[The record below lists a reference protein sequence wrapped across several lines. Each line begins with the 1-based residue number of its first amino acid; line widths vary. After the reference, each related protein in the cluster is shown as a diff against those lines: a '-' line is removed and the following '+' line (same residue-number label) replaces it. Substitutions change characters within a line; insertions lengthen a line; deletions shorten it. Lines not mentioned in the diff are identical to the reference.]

1 MLVIAP
7 EGPLDGPP
15 IEILLDLTFGLGR
28 HRKTSYRYRTGVAP
42 VQPLCLVAREG
53 ERRLVGAIRYWP
65 VRLEQRPALLLG
77 PLAIDPER
85 QGQGIGRAL
94 TTASLERAA
103 ALGWRLVFLVGDPAY
118 YARHGFAV
126 APSTI
131 VMPGE
136 DPARLQYRTLAGA
149 ALPPAG
155 GLLLRERGSTPGL
168 LGPPVEVGK
177 DGIAHQGDALVGRHA
192 GLHLADSLGH
202 GAGDGGVADG
212 LGQGLDQGADGEHH
226 RPGLGQAPQGLALDA
241 QP

>member
-15 IEILLDLTFGLGR
+15 IEALLDLTFGLGR

-42 VQPLCLVAREG
+42 VQPLCLVARED
-53 ERRLVGAIRYWP
+53 ERLVGAIRYWP

-77 PLAIDPER
+77 PLAIDPAR

-94 TTASLERAA
+94 TAASLERAA

-126 APSTI
+126 APHAI

-149 ALPPAG
+149 VLPPAG

-168 LGPPVEVGK
+168 LGAAVEVGE
-177 DGIAHQGDALVGRHA
+177 DGLAHQGDALVGRHA
-192 GLHLADSLGH
+192 GLHLADPQGH
-202 GAGDGGVADG
+202 GAGDGRVADG

-226 RPGLGQAPQGLALDA
+226 RPGLRQAS
-241 QP
+241 

>member
-7 EGPLDGPP
+7 EVPLDGPS
-15 IEILLDLTFGLGR
+15 IETLLDLAFGLGR

-42 VQPLCLVAREG
+42 VQRLCLVAREG
-53 ERRLVGAIRYWP
+53 ERLVGAIRYWP
-65 VRLEQRPALLLG
+65 VRLEHRPALLLG

-94 TTASLERAA
+94 TSASLERAA
-103 ALGWRLVFLVGDPAY
+103 ELGWRLVFLVGDPAY

-126 APSTI
+126 APPAI

-149 ALPPAG
+149 VLPPAG
-155 GLLLRERGSTPGL
+155 GLILRERVGPGL
-168 LGPPVEVGK
+168 LGLPVEVGE
-177 DGIAHQGDALVGRHA
+177 DGLAHQGDALVGRHT
-192 GLHLADSLGH
+192 GLHLADALGH
-202 GAGDGGVADG
+202 GAGDGRIADD

-226 RPGLGQAPQGLALDA
+226 GTGLRQAPQGLALDA